1 MKRVAKK
8 RRQEIVILLK
18 TKVFMKVEELCSQLD
33 ASPATI
39 RRDLVELEKAGL
51 IKRVNGGAILPLAD
65 FQDQRET
72 GVAGNSDPFLNHKRA
87 IAQAAVSMVREGDT
101 IFIDSGSTNNQIADL
116 LASFSNISIV
126 TNSIEI
132 AYKFI
137 RKKDISVVICGG
149 TIKEISPVESIVGPL
164 AEMMISQFRGNLC
177 FLGTS
182 GIDLKH
188 GITDPYLSAASFKAK
203 MIENSSKVVLVTD
216 HSKFG
221 RVNKAFVA
229 TLDKIHHVITDSK
242 APDDTVAALKQLKI
256 STTLVST

>member
-1 MKRVAKK
+1 MTKT
-8 RRQEIVILLK
+8 RRQEIVNLLK
-18 TKVFMKVEELCSQLD
+18 SNLFVKVDELCVRLD

-39 RRDLVELEKAGL
+39 RRDLAELEKSGY
-51 IKRVNGGAILPLAD
+51 IKRVNGGAISTSELA
-65 FQDQRET
+65 QNRAPEL
-72 GVAGNSDPFLNHKRA
+72 AGPGGDPFLQHKKA
-87 IAQAAVSMVREGDT
+87 IARAAVAMVREGDT

-116 LASFSNISIV
+116 LVSSSNISIV

-149 TIKEISPVESIVGPL
+149 TINEVNPVESIVGPL
-164 AEMMISQFRGNLC
+164 AELMISQFRANLC

-182 GIDLKH
+182 GVDLKH

-229 TLDKIHHVITDSK
+229 KVSAIHHVITDSS
-242 APDDTVAALKQLKI
+242 APGATVEALMTMGI
-256 STTLVST
+256 PVVVTN